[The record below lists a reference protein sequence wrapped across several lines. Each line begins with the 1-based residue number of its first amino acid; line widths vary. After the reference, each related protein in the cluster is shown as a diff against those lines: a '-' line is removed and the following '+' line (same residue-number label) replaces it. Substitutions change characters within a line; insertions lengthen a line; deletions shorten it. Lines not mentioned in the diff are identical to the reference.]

1 MRILIK
7 NRQKTDF
14 IKKSWSF
21 VVSKSEEDEGTR
33 RDFLFYATGGV
44 AAVGTGAAVWPLIN
58 QMNPSADVKAL
69 SSIRVDVSDVEPG
82 TQLTVKWLGNCLLY
96 TSPSPRD

>member
-1 MRILIK
+1 MAK
-7 NRQKTDF
+7 N
-14 IKKSWSF
+14 
-21 VVSKSEEDEGTR
+21 EEEEGTR

-69 SSIRVDVSDVEPG
+69 SSIRVDV
-82 TQLTVKWLGNCLLY
+82 
-96 TSPSPRD
+96 